1 MFSSSARTVDFALE
15 QIQKLTTSQQP
26 QHNRLNFGPKC
37 CHLFPGPCSL
47 SSLQVTLVTR
57 NQIIVTPPLKKNKCQ
72 HSYNGLWSPAC
83 CGSYGALTPHPPDHP
98 PPLRPPWPCRSCWP
112 SHALGAW
119 HGQPWQDLCLDHSF
133 SRSPCGSLSLPRAS
147 SNPSSVRVPD
157 PLPTSTHARSLFPF
171 PTLYFSTVPI
181 TV

>member
-1 MFSSSARTVDFALE
+1 MLPSLPRSLQSLF
-15 QIQKLTTSQQP
+15 TTSDP
-26 QHNRLNFGPKC
+26 GNTESDH
-37 CHLFPGPCSL
+37 CHSP
-47 SSLQVTLVTR
+47 
-57 NQIIVTPPLKKNKCQ
+57 IKKNKCQ